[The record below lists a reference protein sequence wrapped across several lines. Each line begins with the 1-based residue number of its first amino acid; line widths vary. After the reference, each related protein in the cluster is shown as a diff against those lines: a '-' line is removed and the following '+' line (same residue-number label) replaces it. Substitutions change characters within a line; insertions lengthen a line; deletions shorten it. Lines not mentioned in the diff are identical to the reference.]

1 MKFFKKALR
10 TLLCASLVLS
20 LGISATACSTDE
32 NDDNGNT
39 GDLGDSGYDS
49 PIFTPPDD
57 GSEGIDWSKYWDGVS
72 TVGNSTDNF
81 KFSGSK
87 DIGTLTGD
95 YTPVIPPVNEGE
107 PCIVTF
113 TDGVA
118 AQSITYGGCAVKPNT
133 PENGD
138 KMFVNWYTDSG
149 CTHVYDF
156 STPVTTNLPLYAKW
170 VDLPSGIDSVEGNFE
185 SLNVIFEGSA
195 TTTVQYKKAADGNWL
210 TVDKELVRALDGNTA
225 RVDILGLAAGA
236 YNVKVGSTELPA
248 PVTVNAYDRSGYAHF
263 NRKSSE
269 PAYTGVGA
277 YNDDGTLKD
286 NALVIYVTESN
297 RNTVMRD
304 LAATDSDVANAMFK
318 IPGSDWGGKNAD
330 GIGWWLNNN

>member
-210 TVDKELVRALDGNTA
+210 TVDKE
-225 RVDILGLAAGA
+225 
-236 YNVKVGSTELPA
+236 